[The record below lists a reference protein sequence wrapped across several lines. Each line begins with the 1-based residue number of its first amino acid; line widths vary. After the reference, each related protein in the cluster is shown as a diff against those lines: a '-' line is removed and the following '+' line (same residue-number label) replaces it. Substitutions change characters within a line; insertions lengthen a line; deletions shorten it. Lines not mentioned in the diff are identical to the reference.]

1 MGPLPLDASRGD
13 GGDNWAL
20 RPCGPPIRLRFDGP
34 GLTSPHVGACL
45 LHFYREW
52 EQLTT
57 NVYVRSVVREG
68 YRIDL
73 SDPPPLS
80 TVPISM
86 RLPHGAHTV
95 SALLREVTA
104 LLGKGAIEEV
114 NPLSQT
120 PGFYSRIFLVPKKDG
135 GFRPVFDLKALNKA
149 FRAFVKEKFKMTTP
163 RVVTNA
169 LHKGDWA
176 VSIDLKDAYF
186 HVPIHIR
193 SRRLLKPFRTHPFI
207 LLCP

>member
-1 MGPLPLDASRGD
+1 MSRGSFKTHRRPRPPKKSRQGQAPPHFQARLNSAPRWDPLPLDASRGD

-20 RPCGPPIRLRFDGP
+20 RPRGPPSRLRFDGP
-34 GLTSPHVGACL
+34 GLTSPQVGARL

-57 NVYVRSVVREG
+57 DVYVRSVVREG

-80 TVPISM
+80 PVPIPM
-86 RLPHGAHTV
+86 RLPHGADQV

-114 NPLSQT
+114 NPISLT

-135 GFRPVFDLKALNKA
+135 GFRPVFDLKALNA
-149 FRAFVKEKFKMTTP
+149 FVVKEKFTRT
-163 RVVTNA
+163 
-169 LHKGDWA
+169 A
-176 VSIDLKDAYF
+176 VKRLDL
-186 HVPIHIR
+186 
-193 SRRLLKPFRTHPFI
+193 
-207 LLCP
+207 